1 MNAHRRGL
9 AAFALTF
16 GALLMSVLLIVWALV
31 YPAYTAVSTAGA
43 AGSASTVTT
52 TVTHSTLIDENGA
65 GVLIPVSMPLFLCA
79 IAWLGMHAKC
89 SRGSH
94 RGRTLAVAAFALL
107 FGFAIISGFSIG
119 LLVIPIALLLGTALA
134 LTPGGSH
141 PAG

>member
-16 GALLMSVLLIVWALV
+16 GALLLSVLLIVWALV
-31 YPAYTAVSTAGA
+31 YPAYTAVSTAA
-43 AGSASTVTT
+43 VAGSASTVTT

-89 SRGSH
+89 ARGSH

-134 LTPGGSH
+134 LTPDGSH

>member
-9 AAFALTF
+9 TAFALTF
-16 GALLMSVLLIVWALV
+16 GALLLSVLLIVWALI
-31 YPAYTAVSTAGA
+31 YPAYTAVTTAGA
-43 AGSASTVTT
+43 AGSVGT
-52 TVTHSTLIDENGA
+52 TVTHSTLIDENGV

-79 IAWLGMHAKC
+79 IAWLGMHARC
-89 SRGSH
+89 ARGSH

-134 LTPGGSH
+134 LTPGGSR